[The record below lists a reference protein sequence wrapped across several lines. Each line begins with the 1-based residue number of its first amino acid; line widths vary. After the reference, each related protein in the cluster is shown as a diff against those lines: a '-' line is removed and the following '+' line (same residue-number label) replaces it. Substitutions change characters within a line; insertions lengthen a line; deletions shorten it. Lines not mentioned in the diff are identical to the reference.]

1 MMERMKGSSLSSEG
15 PFYMVSFGN
24 SDMIRVPGSII
35 SPEKQAAGKH
45 GEETR
50 EKVIVTALIAA
61 LLAALVFIGALV
73 QERTA
78 RGSRSFVDAQ
88 WVFEQ
93 EALQ

>member
-1 MMERMKGSSLSSEG
+1 
-15 PFYMVSFGN
+15 MVSFGN
-24 SDMIRVPGSII
+24 SDMIRAQGSII
-35 SPEKQAAGKH
+35 SPEKQAAGEH
-45 GEETR
+45 GGGDAAMEETR
-50 EKVIVTALIAA
+50 EKVIVTALMAA

-78 RGSRSFVDAQ
+78 RESRSFVDAQ